1 LNRVKIIRFQR
12 ISNLS
17 QKQRI
22 IETNNQM
29 MKKMMILE
37 ISKMGIKWLEVI
49 MKRHTQI
56 AKKMKKQWI
65 KLLQTSR
72 KKKKMQK

>member
-1 LNRVKIIRFQR
+1 
-12 ISNLS
+12 
-17 QKQRI
+17 
-22 IETNNQM
+22 M